1 MDQKGWS
8 SMNYPI
14 GTIIDPRS
22 DGSYIYM
29 SNRGILNLDNHSE
42 LTNEMKEDDSFLKG
56 EK

>member
-1 MDQKGWS
+1 
-8 SMNYPI
+8 MNYPI